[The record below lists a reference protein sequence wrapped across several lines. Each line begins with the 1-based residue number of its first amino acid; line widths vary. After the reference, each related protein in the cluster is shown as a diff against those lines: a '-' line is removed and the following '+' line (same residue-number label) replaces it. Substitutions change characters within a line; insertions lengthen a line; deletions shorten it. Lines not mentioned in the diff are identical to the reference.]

1 MSPVG
6 LRRVILAPVMEDMLQ
21 VSVTVPSLSTGSGL
35 AVKDRICGAADVD
48 LGRGRGVGFGVLLGH
63 GLGSSVEV
71 GVLVAYGVQVGVARG
86 VLVAYGVHVG
96 VALGAVRV
104 ADIAVISIVA
114 VSVSGAWAGISM

>member
-1 MSPVG
+1 
-6 LRRVILAPVMEDMLQ
+6 MEDMLQ
-21 VSVTVPSLSTGSGL
+21 VSVTVPSRSTGSGL

-48 LGRGRGVGFGVLLGH
+48 LGRGVGFGVLLGH

-71 GVLVAYGVQVGVARG
+71 GVLVAYGVQVGVALG

-96 VALGAVRV
+96 VALGVVRV